1 MEMTGEADAA
11 GEIVTGALWARTV
24 GGAADSHGEHGSQCL
39 NCGTALIGSHCHACG
54 QSGHIHRSI
63 GAIGHDIAH
72 GVLHVEGK
80 IWRTLPMLAF
90 RPGELTRRYV
100 AGERMRFLSPLGLFL
115 FSVFLMFATI
125 SLLGAEIMPGSLT
138 EDQTGVATARVDAQ
152 ARDASARLAEI
163 ERQRAAAAR
172 DGRTVTALDEEHA
185 AIRATLKG
193 LKAAQTTLKGIGTT
207 QMGMDAAGKSG
218 IPPIKTGNKRL
229 DKGIAKATDNPSLL
243 IYKLQSS
250 AYKFSW
256 ALIPLS
262 LPFVWLL
269 FVWRRGFRM
278 YDHAMFVTY
287 SLSFM
292 TLLVIALTVAGVLG
306 LNGDLIA
313 FAAIL
318 IPPLHMYK
326 QLRGAYRLGRFSALW
341 RTIFLISFAFVALIF
356 FLLMLLG
363 MGLMG

>member
-1 MEMTGEADAA
+1 MTGEVEAA
-11 GEIVTGALWARTV
+11 GEIATGALWARAV
-24 GGAADSHGEHGSQCL
+24 GGGPDSHGGHGGQCL

-54 QSGHIHRSI
+54 QSGHIHRSL
-63 GAIGHDIAH
+63 GAIGHDLAH

-80 IWRTLPMLAF
+80 IWRTLPLLIF

-100 AGERMRFLSPLGLFL
+100 AGERARFLSPLALFL

-125 SLLGAEIMPGSLT
+125 SALGGEIAESVGKSSTAQMVQQIDT
-138 EDQTGVATARVDAQ
+138 EIVEAE
-152 ARDASARLAEI
+152 ARLAAA
-163 ERQRAAAAR
+163 RAAAPPGAESEDVVRYATSLRELQTAR
-172 DGRTVTALDEEHA
+172 RAISLGNTDEWNF
-185 AIRATLKG
+185 TDLK
-193 LKAAQTTLKGIGTT
+193 T
-207 QMGMDAAGKSG
+207 G
-218 IPPIKTGNKRL
+218 IPRI
-229 DKGIAKATDNPSLL
+229 DKGIAKANANPGLL

-262 LPFVWLL
+262 VPFVWLL
-269 FVWRRGFRM
+269 FLWRRGFHM

-292 TLLVIALTVAGVLG
+292 TLLVILLTIAGAAGLASKTIGMVAT
-306 LNGDLIA
+306 IA
-313 FAAIL
+313 
-318 IPPLHMYK
+318 PPLHMYK
-326 QLRGAYRLGRFSALW
+326 QLRGTYRLRRFSALW
-341 RTIFLISFAFVALIF
+341 RMMFLLSFAFVALLF

>member
-1 MEMTGEADAA
+1 MTGEVEAA
-11 GEIVTGALWARTV
+11 GEIATGALWARAV
-24 GGAADSHGEHGSQCL
+24 GGVSDSPGGHGGQCL

-54 QSGHIHRSI
+54 QAGHVHRSL

-80 IWRTLPMLAF
+80 IWRTLPLLIF

-100 AGERMRFLSPLGLFL
+100 AGERTRFLSPLALFL

-125 SLLGAEIMPGSLT
+125 SALGGEIVPPDLNTQQREKTLEAMNLQLNKANGEL
-138 EDQTGVATARVDAQ
+138 ARID
-152 ARDASARLAEI
+152 RE
-163 ERQRAAAAR
+163 RAAAVKAGR
-172 DGRTVTALDEEHA
+172 STADLDQQRAVIDATKQGMEVASAQVKGGRTQSFTNF
-185 AIRATLKG
+185 
-193 LKAAQTTLKGIGTT
+193 
-207 QMGMDAAGKSG
+207 
-218 IPPIKTGNKRL
+218 KTGIYRL
-229 DKGIAKATDNPSLL
+229 DKGIAKARANPGLL

-262 LPFVWLL
+262 VPFVWLL
-269 FVWRRGFRM
+269 FLWRRGFHM

-292 TLLVIALTVAGVLG
+292 TLLVIILSIAGAAGLGSDVIGTVALV
-306 LNGDLIA
+306 A
-313 FAAIL
+313 
-318 IPPLHMYK
+318 PPLHMYK
-326 QLRGAYRLGRFSALW
+326 QLRGAYRLRRFSALW
-341 RTIFLISFAFVALIF
+341 RTMFLLSFAFVALMF

>member
-1 MEMTGEADAA
+1 MTGEVEAA
-11 GEIVTGALWARTV
+11 GEIATGALWARAV
-24 GGAADSHGEHGSQCL
+24 GGRPDSHGEHGGQCL

-54 QSGHIHRSI
+54 QSGHIHRSL
-63 GAIGHDIAH
+63 GAIGHDLAH

-80 IWRTLPMLAF
+80 IWRTLPMLIV

-100 AGERMRFLSPLGLFL
+100 AGERTRFLSPLALFL

-125 SLLGAEIMPGSLT
+125 SALSGEIAEGIGRPSTAAMVTQIDAEIV
-138 EDQTGVATARVDAQ
+138 EAE
-152 ARDASARLAEI
+152 ARLA
-163 ERQRAAAAR
+163 AAR
-172 DGRTVTALDEEHA
+172 TAAPPGAESEDVARRTSSLRELRTAR
-185 AIRATLKG
+185 RAMTLGNSNKWNFSD
-193 LKAAQTTLKGIGTT
+193 LNT
-207 QMGMDAAGKSG
+207 G
-218 IPPIKTGNKRL
+218 IPRL
-229 DKGIAKATDNPSLL
+229 DKGIAKANANPGLL

-262 LPFVWLL
+262 VPFVWLL
-269 FVWRRGFRM
+269 FLWRRGFHM

-292 TLLVIALTVAGVLG
+292 TLLVIILTIADAAGLGSDVTGTVALV
-306 LNGDLIA
+306 A
-313 FAAIL
+313 
-318 IPPLHMYK
+318 PPLHMYK
-326 QLRGAYRLGRFSALW
+326 QLRGAYRLRRFSALW
-341 RTIFLISFAFVALIF
+341 RTVFLLSFAFVALMF